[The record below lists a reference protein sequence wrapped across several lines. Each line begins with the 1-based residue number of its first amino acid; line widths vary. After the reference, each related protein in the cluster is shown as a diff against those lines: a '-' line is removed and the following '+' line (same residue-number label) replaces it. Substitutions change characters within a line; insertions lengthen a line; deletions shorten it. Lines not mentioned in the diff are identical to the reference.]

1 MKKTKLVALLLA
13 VSMALTACGNDGGTQ
28 KAGVFAST
36 KIADRVAVGLSVYAS
51 DEAYVKEMANLVNQM
66 DYTKVDY
73 SDVPDVEDFDFVV
86 QFIIDVDD
94 VLDAADKTI
103 AFIND
108 EYCSADADSG
118 DEYYEITCTDDTVY
132 KRLRQL
138 AIGVKGQDL
147 GDYEKQIKAGEKT
160 DVTESGNDKVQLDTE
175 NSNYKEWA
183 KGICSNIASV
193 PDIGK
198 VILYMNNYKEHS
210 CGYRIDNVTED
221 DFNRLVEKYESEG
234 FNKDVIK
241 VDDGFFAYSES
252 STYDY
257 ISIRRV
263 NRSIEITLGGDID
276 LAGTVTARW
285 EDSSRAEYLPK
296 PEFGDCYL
304 TRDQIGYYLP
314 YPAIVSDAVSEYVVY
329 NADKKDAEEYI
340 EICKQNGYTVS
351 DSDDYYDE
359 SGEIYWTG
367 YSVDG
372 KKYVEIICETGTN
385 YLTIC
390 LGEE

>member
-13 VSMALTACGNDGGTQ
+13 VSMALSACATDEGTK

-51 DEAYVKEMANLVNQM
+51 DEAYVKEMASLVNQM

-73 SDVPDVEDFDFVV
+73 SDVPYSEYSDFVI
-86 QFIIDVDD
+86 QFIIDVGD

-108 EYCSADADSG
+108 EYCHVDLE
-118 DEYYEITCTDDTVY
+118 DEYYKITCSDDTVY

-138 AIGVKGQDL
+138 AIGVKGQEL

-160 DVTESGNDKVQLDTE
+160 DVPESGNDKVKLDTE
-175 NSNYKEWA
+175 NPNYQEWA

-198 VILYMNNYKEHS
+198 VILLMNNYKEHS

-221 DFNRLVEKYESEG
+221 DFNRLVEKYENEG

-241 VDDGFFAYSES
+241 VDDGFFAYFES

-257 ISIRRV
+257 ISIRKV
-263 NRSIEITLGGDID
+263 NKSIVITLGGDMN

-285 EDSSRAEYLPK
+285 EDSSRGEYLPK

-304 TRDQIGYYLP
+304 TRDQIVPYLP

-340 EICKQNGYTVS
+340 EICKQNGYIES
-351 DSDDYYDE
+351 DLDDYLDE

-372 KKYVEIICETGTN
+372 KKYVEVICDTGTN

-390 LGEE
+390 LGESE

>member
-1 MKKTKLVALLLA
+1 M
-13 VSMALTACGNDGGTQ
+13 
-28 KAGVFAST
+28 
-36 KIADRVAVGLSVYAS
+36 AVGLSVYAS

-73 SDVPDVEDFDFVV
+73 SDVPYFEYSDFVL
-86 QFIIDVDD
+86 QFIIDVGD

-108 EYCSADADSG
+108 EYCHVDLE
-118 DEYYEITCTDDTVY
+118 DEYYKITCSDDTVY

-138 AIGVKGQDL
+138 AIGVKGQDF

-160 DVTESGNDKVQLDTE
+160 DVTEAGNDKVQLDTE
-175 NSNYKEWA
+175 NPNYNEWA

-372 KKYVEIICETGTN
+372 KKYVEVICDTGTN

-390 LGEE
+390 LGESE

>member
-13 VSMALTACGNDGGTQ
+13 VSMALTACGNDGGTK

-73 SDVPDVEDFDFVV
+73 SDVPDVEYFDFVV

-108 EYCSADADSG
+108 EYCSADADRG

-147 GDYEKQIKAGEKT
+147 GDYEKQIKDGAMT
-160 DVTESGNDKVQLDTE
+160 DVTESGNDNVQLDTE
-175 NSNYKEWA
+175 NPNYKEWA

-193 PDIGK
+193 PDIG
-198 VILYMNNYKEHS
+198 
-210 CGYRIDNVTED
+210 
-221 DFNRLVEKYESEG
+221 
-234 FNKDVIK
+234 
-241 VDDGFFAYSES
+241 
-252 STYDY
+252 
-257 ISIRRV
+257 
-263 NRSIEITLGGDID
+263 
-276 LAGTVTARW
+276 
-285 EDSSRAEYLPK
+285 
-296 PEFGDCYL
+296 
-304 TRDQIGYYLP
+304 
-314 YPAIVSDAVSEYVVY
+314 
-329 NADKKDAEEYI
+329 
-340 EICKQNGYTVS
+340 
-351 DSDDYYDE
+351 
-359 SGEIYWTG
+359 
-367 YSVDG
+367 
-372 KKYVEIICETGTN
+372 
-385 YLTIC
+385 
-390 LGEE
+390 

>member
-1 MKKTKLVALLLA
+1 
-13 VSMALTACGNDGGTQ
+13 
-28 KAGVFAST
+28 
-36 KIADRVAVGLSVYAS
+36 
-51 DEAYVKEMANLVNQM
+51 
-66 DYTKVDY
+66 
-73 SDVPDVEDFDFVV
+73 
-86 QFIIDVDD
+86 
-94 VLDAADKTI
+94 
-103 AFIND
+103 
-108 EYCSADADSG
+108 
-118 DEYYEITCTDDTVY
+118 
-132 KRLRQL
+132 
-138 AIGVKGQDL
+138 
-147 GDYEKQIKAGEKT
+147 
-160 DVTESGNDKVQLDTE
+160 
-175 NSNYKEWA
+175 
-183 KGICSNIASV
+183 
-193 PDIGK
+193 
-198 VILYMNNYKEHS
+198 MNNYKEHS

-263 NRSIEITLGGDID
+263 NRNIEITLGGDID

-351 DSDDYYDE
+351 DPDDYYDE

-372 KKYVEIICETGTN
+372 KKYVEVICETGTN

-390 LGEE
+390 LAEE